1 MRFATFPL
9 RARILAAFGIVML
22 IILLLSG
29 MAAWRL
35 VEADRLATDLVAD
48 KLVRQQLAAGL
59 IAEARLQGLTTV
71 AIARSDSLEVAD
83 YFQAR
88 FGRGAQQAARLM
100 LSLHAMPQEGDER
113 TLVAAVQTTQT
124 AATGAGTAILKLK
137 DMGRTQEVETQL
149 AAILQP
155 ALDRQAAALQALLAR
170 ETRQAQQMA
179 QASSVA
185 ARVSLA
191 MLSGLA
197 LAALAASCVLG
208 WLLARAIV
216 PPLKQALALAQ
227 QVAAG
232 DLRASITHR
241 RRDEIGQLFDALN
254 GMTAAVSATV
264 SQVLIGARDIDS
276 ACALIAAGNADLAHR
291 SERTAGTLEET
302 AASMEELT
310 VSVQLNHA
318 NTSEA
323 DRLARATAEVAGKG
337 NVAVGEM
344 VARMLAI
351 GQSGQRIVDITSIID
366 GIAFQT
372 NILALNAAVE
382 AARAGEQGRGFAV
395 VASEVRTLAQRSAAA
410 AKEIKALIAASNHEI
425 AAGTAI
431 AQAAGVTMDDIM
443 RGVAN
448 VSSILAAINM
458 ASVEQAAGI
467 VEVGQAVA
475 DMDGA
480 TQQNAQLVQQN
491 AGASEALRLQAEALT
506 ALVASFTL
514 APATGQREAAT
525 VRPARGNGSF
535 TAGAN
540 QRYPAVTT

>member
-1 MRFATFPL
+1 MSFASLPI
-9 RARILAAFGIVML
+9 RARILAAFGVVML
-22 IILLLSG
+22 IMILLSG

-35 VEADRLATDLVAD
+35 HAADQLATDLVAD

-83 YFQAR
+83 YFQAQLVQ
-88 FGRGAQQAARLM
+88 GAKQAASLM
-100 LSLHAMPQEGDER
+100 ATLQKMPQDADER
-113 TLVAAVQTTQT
+113 TLIQAVQ
-124 AATGAGTAILKLK
+124 AAHASATNAGVAILKLK
-137 DMGRTQEVETQL
+137 DMGRTQDVETQL
-149 AAILQP
+149 TSELQP
-155 ALDRQAAALQALLAR
+155 ALNRHAAALQALLTR

-179 QASSVA
+179 AASTTA
-185 ARVSLA
+185 GRVSLT
-191 MLSGLA
+191 LLFGLA

-208 WLLARAIV
+208 WGLARAIV
-216 PPLKQALALAQ
+216 PPLQQALALAR

-232 DLRASITHR
+232 DLRASIAHR

-254 GMTAAVSATV
+254 GMTGAVSATV
-264 SQVLIGARDIDS
+264 SQVLQGARDIDG
-276 ACALIAAGNADLAHR
+276 ACALIAAGNADLALR
-291 SERTAGTLEET
+291 SESTAGTLEET
-302 AASMEELT
+302 AAAMEELT

-318 NTSEA
+318 NTSAA
-323 DRLARATAEVAGKG
+323 DRLARSTAEVADKG
-337 NVAVGEM
+337 NAAVAQM
-344 VARMLAI
+344 VDKMLAI
-351 GQSGQRIVDITSIID
+351 GQSGKRIVDITSIID

-410 AKEIKALIAASNHEI
+410 AREIKAVIAASNQEI

-431 AQAAGVTMDDIM
+431 AQAAGATMDDIM
-443 RGVAN
+443 RGVAS
-448 VSSILAAINM
+448 VSSILSAINM

-480 TQQNAQLVQQN
+480 TQQNAQLVQQT
-491 AGASEALRLQAEALT
+491 AGASEALRTQAEALT
-506 ALVASFTL
+506 VLVASFQL
-514 APATGQREAAT
+514 APAAT
-525 VRPARGNGSF
+525 MELAPVRKPSPAPVRRV
-535 TAGAN
+535 ALA
-540 QRYPAVTT
+540 